1 MQPSAGDVAGRR
13 ILCSA
18 FSVGSV
24 TLSHILKDT
33 DESIHNLPPPILGH
47 ARHIP
52 CVPDFPTYEDG
63 VHHNGILRFEI
74 AEHLSD
80 EIIDRLA
87 LGSLSGGPWRLTG
100 CESPMGWRETNA
112 GQLRLGRKG
121 DEVSYPT
128 ALLNPEQHM
137 VSSTAEDP
145 KIRER
150 NDIGVLEMTLENV
163 WTNEGWSKQYS
174 RGVVGY

>member
-24 TLSHILKDT
+24 TLSHVLKDT

-80 EIIDRLA
+80 EIMDRLA

-100 CESPMGWRETNA
+100 CESPM
-112 GQLRLGRKG
+112 
-121 DEVSYPT
+121 
-128 ALLNPEQHM
+128 
-137 VSSTAEDP
+137 
-145 KIRER
+145 
-150 NDIGVLEMTLENV
+150 
-163 WTNEGWSKQYS
+163 
-174 RGVVGY
+174 